1 MKFTKHDNIIDSRDV
16 IEHLEELTEERD
28 MLQDALNYAEATD
41 ESDED
46 ITTARIE
53 LESWLEDNEEELKEL
68 EALAEQGAQYIADWA
83 HGAILINEDYFTE
96 YAKELAYDIGAVGR
110 DDGWPTNCIDW
121 DEAAEELKQ
130 DYTELSF
137 GGQVFLGVSG

>member
-1 MKFTKHDNIIDSRDV
+1 MKFTQHDNIIDSRD
-16 IEHLEELTEERD
+16 IIARLEELTEERD
-28 MLQDALNYAEATD
+28 MLQSAVDDAELD
-41 ESDED
+41 DDED
-46 ITTARIE
+46 TIDAARIE
-53 LESWLEDNEEELKEL
+53 LESWLEGNEEELKEL
-68 EALAEQGAQYIADWA
+68 EALAEEGEQYIADWSS
-83 HGAILINEDYFTE
+83 GATLINEDYFTE